1 MYVASELQRYK
12 DTVRYGSLG
21 TEVQGHHKEQLTQT
35 LIVFLLKSHLFL
47 LLQKLERRRPR
58 WAPLSPP
65 DWVQQSRVDVEKLQH

>member
-12 DTVRYGSLG
+12 DTVRYGSFG
-21 TEVQGHHKEQLTQT
+21 TEVQGHHEEQLTQT

-47 LLQKLERRRPR
+47 LLQKLERPRPR
-58 WAPLSPP
+58 WPPLSPP